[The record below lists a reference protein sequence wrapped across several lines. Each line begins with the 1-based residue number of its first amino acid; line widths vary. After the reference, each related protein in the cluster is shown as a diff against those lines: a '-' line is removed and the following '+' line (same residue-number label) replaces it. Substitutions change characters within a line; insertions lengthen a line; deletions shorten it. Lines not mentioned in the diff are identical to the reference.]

1 MYLLTP
7 STVTNISDFDD
18 KILYIR
24 SDDLKNLINDEAL
37 RISFLKKLKTSQV
50 VVAPISETGIKG
62 VVNKYD
68 RVNNFKRVSM
78 KVSLP
83 RMNVWGL

>member
-24 SDDLKNLINDEAL
+24 SDDLKSLINDEAL

-68 RVNNFKRVSM
+68 RVNNSKRVSM